1 MGLSTNFSYADYTN
15 TFVNM
20 DAKNTLL
27 STLNVFSDRQTSA
40 SPKVSLDIIDEVAQ
54 KVASS
59 VNRYGSEWSSIP
71 KRSASNHL
79 IEAPLYAFQDRIT
92 AADVQPYRKPG
103 SDLQMSVMDAVTSSA
118 VAMHDKYMRTKEKIF
133 ADALFRNTVEAT
145 YTQQPIISWEDEFG
159 YQQATGTIKT
169 SVSSGD
175 PLRSLDD
182 AVTAAKVRMGG
193 LAGQLDGFILFAG
206 SNVYRGIKYHPDV
219 RQNVQ
224 FGVLDR
230 DVLFNK
236 EVLPAFSTFIIE
248 NVRVVEVT
256 DQALYGIGPDES
268 FLVPRFS
275 KPLSSDIALPFG
287 YVATATSRNL
297 DLAFADPVDF
307 RIWSVQDKFKNV
319 ELFAESS
326 ILPVVYRPDFT
337 TRLTNDA
344 A

>member
-1 MGLSTNFSYADYTN
+1 MGLSTNFSFSDHTK
-15 TFVNM
+15 TFENM
-20 DAKNTLL
+20 EAKNTLL
-27 STLNVFSDRQTSA
+27 TTLNVFNDRQTSM

-59 VNRYGSEWSSIP
+59 VNRYGSEWSTLP
-71 KRSASNHL
+71 KRSSSNHL
-79 IEAPLYAFQDRIT
+79 VEAALYAYQDRIT

-103 SDLQMSVMDAVTSSA
+103 SDLQTTIMDAVTSSA
-118 VAMHDKYMRTKEKIF
+118 LAMHDKYMRTRERIF
-133 ADALFRNTVEAT
+133 ADALFRNTIEAT
-145 YTQQPIISWEDEFG
+145 YTQQPVIDWQEEFG
-159 YQQATGTIKT
+159 YQQEVGTIST
-169 SVSSGD
+169 GITGD

-206 SNVYRGIKYHPDV
+206 SNVYRGIKYHQDI
-219 RQNVQ
+219 RQNIQ
-224 FGVLDR
+224 YGVLDR

-248 NVRVVEVT
+248 NIRVVEVT
-256 DQALYGIGPDES
+256 DQNLYGIGPDDS

-297 DLAFADPVDF
+297 ELAFAEPVDF
-307 RIWSVQDKFKNV
+307 RIYSTQDKLKNV
-319 ELFAESS
+319 EIFAESS
-326 ILPVVYRPDFT
+326 ILPVVYRPDFVT
-337 TRLTNDA
+337 KLTNDA

>member
-1 MGLSTNFSYADYTN
+1 MGLSTNFSFADHTN
-15 TFVNM
+15 TFVNLP
-20 DAKNTLL
+20 AQNTLL
-27 STLNVFSDRQTSA
+27 TTLNIFSDRQTST
-40 SPKVSLDIIDEVAQ
+40 SPKVSLDVIDEIAQ
-54 KVASS
+54 KVAST

-71 KRSASNHL
+71 KRTASNHL
-79 IEAPLYAFQDRIT
+79 VESPLYAMQDRIT
-92 AADVQPYRKPG
+92 AADVQPYRKIG
-103 SDLQMSVMDAVTSSA
+103 SDLQATIMDAVTASA
-118 VAMHDKYMRTKEKIF
+118 LAMHDKYMRTKEKIF
-133 ADALFRNTVEAT
+133 ADALFRNTVDAP

-169 SVSSGD
+169 NVSSGD

-193 LAGQLDGFILFAG
+193 LAGQLDGFVLFAG

-224 FGVLDR
+224 YGVLDR

-236 EVLPAFSTFIIE
+236 EVLPAFSTFLID

-256 DQALYGIGPDES
+256 DQNLYGIGPDQS

-275 KPLSSDIALPFG
+275 RPMSSNIALPFG
-287 YVATATSRNL
+287 YVATATSRDL
-297 DLAFADPVDF
+297 DLSFAEPVDF
-307 RIWSVQDKFKNV
+307 RIWSLKDKFNNM
-319 ELFAESS
+319 EIFAESS
-326 ILPVVYRPDFT
+326 ILPVVYRPDMVT
-337 TRLTNDA
+337 LLTNDA